1 MQENE
6 AEDEERRNGYRKN
19 RTDAGKGFG
28 KPGMKTSSWMRT
40 IFYKELM
47 CFDEA
52 VRTGNAV
59 PGCETLLDG
68 SAALNCVKVLDGAR
82 ESMAV
87 GLPVRLE
94 AR

>member
-1 MQENE
+1 
-6 AEDEERRNGYRKN
+6 
-19 RTDAGKGFG
+19 
-28 KPGMKTSSWMRT
+28 
-40 IFYKELM
+40 M

-52 VRTGNAV
+52 VRTGNAA